1 MSEILTSCRDMMLKL
16 VETHLTAKSH
26 GRIHHVFNHYS
37 DPDLLTQLYN
47 PNGPFKPHLSKICNG
62 LNKLIEEGKLW
73 ESSASGTPNS
83 ISLKRPTRCWTR
95 RKQGMNFILS
105 THRVINSLSLCS
117 NFFVHF
123 SPPLFSAYYKKTTFH
138 ITVGSR
144 KYRNIDPFEC
154 LIPNKW

>member
-73 ESSASGTPNS
+73 ESGASGTPNS
-83 ISLKRPTRCWTR
+83 ISLKRPTKCWTR

-117 NFFVHF
+117 NFLYILVHHC
-123 SPPLFSAYYKKTTFH
+123 SLL
-138 ITVGSR
+138 IIR
-144 KYRNIDPFEC
+144 KPHFTSLLAAENTEISIRLNA
-154 LIPNKW
+154 